1 LKALLLSGYSAE
13 MLRERDLPVGS
24 VFLQKPFDDVT
35 LLTRLR
41 ELFDAD
47 VRRGDAVHRRGA

>member
-1 LKALLLSGYSAE
+1 

>member
-1 LKALLLSGYSAE
+1 
-13 MLRERDLPVGS
+13 
-24 VFLQKPFDDVT
+24 VT